1 MCGTIGLYN
10 NLSLWCIICEASGS
24 GDRWSDRVCAEQ
36 SGCITISV
44 FGVLYVK
51 ECITTSAIGRVCAEQ
66 SGCITIS
73 VFGVLYVKE
82 WSDRSYVRN
91 NRAV

>member
-1 MCGTIGLYN
+1 MCT
-10 NLSLWCIICEASGS
+10 SG
-24 GDRWSDRVCAEQ
+24 
-36 SGCITISV
+36 
-44 FGVLYVK
+44 
-51 ECITTSAIGRVCAEQ
+51 AIGRACAEL

-82 WSDRSYVRN
+82 WSDRSCMCGTIGLYNNLSLWRFICEGVERSVVYVRN

>member
-1 MCGTIGLYN
+1 M
-10 NLSLWCIICEASGS
+10 
-24 GDRWSDRVCAEQ
+24 
-36 SGCITISV
+36 
-44 FGVLYVK
+44 
-51 ECITTSAIGRVCAEQ
+51 IGRVCAEQ

-82 WSDRSYVRN
+82 WSDRSCMCGAIGLYNNLSLWRFICEGVERSVVYVRN